1 MPGDTPRIVSYNF
14 EGEALSSTDVEPST
28 SITNSASPFA
38 PAVADLPHHMTW
50 FDGERLYLFTPTQ
63 LKVDHVLEQALG
75 TGIAVDERVLVPTE
89 EGIDVVDWS
98 SGKTER
104 TIPVDRDGYS
114 GPISLILSGSVIVE
128 QRGDTAVALKAS

>member
-1 MPGDTPRIVSYNF
+1 MSYNF

-75 TGIAVDERVLVPTE
+75 TGVAVDERVLVPTE
-89 EGIDVVDWS
+89 EGIDLVDWS
-98 SGKTER
+98 TGKTER

-114 GPISLILSGSVIVE
+114 GPISLTLSGTVIVE